1 MFRFLSSILFLL
13 VSGVASAASWYT
25 ETYPST
31 PKSSPDAACS
41 YLFNNSPYR
50 SGGYTLVPENDY
62 FRCRFKFSTFPGG
75 PLYDK
80 NDKTYTPAPP
90 ACPDGIDPLTGE
102 CIAPPAPGGEQCGVS
117 DTTGLPKIIN
127 ATGDCVEFE
136 TADKPS
142 QCAHFAQETRF
153 TTTYVNFDGDGNPI
167 PPPPVIEQGC
177 VATVLDVTNCKAPAT
192 RATGTITLG
201 PPAQRCRVAV
211 NFSGEVAEGD
221 SPQFNTSPTVPDVCA
236 PGDDCALPDEP
247 VITESEPC
255 SYYADGEGMVSCSS
269 LDYRGVPGESTDCGS
284 VNGEWQCITAKK
296 PTSTGAKIDTTVQ
309 TKANPDGT
317 TTVTKTDVRTD
328 VNCTGVNACQSV
340 TTKTTNVTIKDGNGN
355 TVSSSTDCTGAK
367 CGTGKSGDGD
377 GDGEG
382 TCIVDCDEDEGGE
395 VAGPELDDVPGYGE
409 SVENFVSAVE
419 GSPIMTAISGIGVSG
434 SGSCNMGS
442 TSTAIGTIS
451 LDYICQNSNWLNDLY
466 YVFLAVWALAA
477 VRVLMSA

>member
-1 MFRFLSSILFLL
+1 MLLAVWSS
-13 VSGVASAASWYT
+13 SALAV
-25 ETYPST
+25 TYYWKPTVNST
-31 PKSSPDAACS
+31 QSPDALSACKTITNAS
-41 YLFNNSPYR
+41 YEYSNHAIVSRSDGGFDCKATRRTISTGSIVHNQQIGVVYR
-50 SGGYTLVPENDY
+50 YGDSCAAGT
-62 FRCRFKFSTFPGG
+62 
-75 PLYDK
+75 
-80 NDKTYTPAPP
+80 TYNPATG
-90 ACPDGIDPLTGE
+90 ACD
-102 CIAPPAPGGEQCGVS
+102 APTQPGGEQCGVS

-127 ATGDCVEFE
+127 ATGDCVEFQQ
-136 TADKPS
+136 ADKPS
-142 QCAHFAQETRF
+142 QCAHLAESTRF
-153 TTTYVNFDGDGNPI
+153 TTVYVNYDGDGNPI
-167 PPPPVIEQGC
+167 PPPPVVEQGC

-192 RATGTITLG
+192 RSTGTVSLG

-211 NFSGEVAEGD
+211 DFTGEVADGD
-221 SPQFNTSPTVPDVCA
+221 SPQFNTSPTAPDVCA

-269 LDYRGVPGESTDCGS
+269 LDYRGVPGESTNCGS
-284 VNGEWQCITAKK
+284 VNGADWNCNYAKS

-309 TKANPDGT
+309 TQANPDGT

-382 TCIVDCDEDEGGE
+382 TCIVDCDEEEGGE
-395 VAGPELDDVPGYGE
+395 VAGPELDDAPGYGE
-409 SVENFVSAVE
+409 SVDSFVSAVE
-419 GSPIMTAISGIGVSG
+419 GSPIMTAISGIGVTG

-451 LDYICQNSNWLNDLY
+451 LDYICQNSNWLDDLFP
-466 YVFLAVWALAA
+466 VFLAVWALAA